1 MGVSKILYY
10 VSRGM
15 KCFLDYVLNERTA
28 HCKNEQ
34 WLTMSCGYYSLYKL
48 SARITHGGYNR
59 HKEEPMLTNQ
69 QYNRPRILRWAG
81 SIFFGVRLL

>member
-10 VSRGM
+10 VSREM

-34 WLTMSCGYYSLYKL
+34 WLTMSCGYYSLYEL
-48 SARITHGGYNR
+48 SA
-59 HKEEPMLTNQ
+59 
-69 QYNRPRILRWAG
+69 
-81 SIFFGVRLL
+81 